1 MTDEK
6 FSVLL
11 PQDWDSTEEV
21 TKKVMKFIHATA
33 EELDIHESDV
43 TVGSLV
49 TLLLHYL
56 QNRSDNKAEAVAHLM
71 SLLCSV
77 LLITSANTSWL
88 DSETSLPTNKEVN

>member
-6 FSVLL
+6 LAVLL

-21 TKKVMKFIHATA
+21 TKKVMKFIYTTA
-33 EELDIHESDV
+33 EELDMHESDV

-56 QNRSDNKAEAVAHLM
+56 KNRSEDKSEATAHLM
-71 SLLCSV
+71 SLITSV
-77 LLITSANTSWL
+77 LLITSANTTWI
-88 DSETSLPTNKEVN
+88 DVDDMPTEKEKN

>member
-6 FSVLL
+6 LSVLL

-21 TKKVMKFIHATA
+21 TRKVMKFIHATA

-56 QNRSDNKAEAVAHLM
+56 KHRSEDKSEATAHLM
-71 SLLCSV
+71 SLITSV
-77 LLITSANTSWL
+77 LLITSANTTWV
-88 DSETSLPTNKEVN
+88 DVADMPTEKEKN